1 MINEELRKELREDL
15 DARRLAKAMTSDNA
29 LVSNSKEVQ
38 IARKIA
44 DAMHSKITGLH
55 NSSDESTKK
64 SIQHSV
70 GLHFKILTTL
80 YLSFS
85 GTKFL

>member
-38 IARKIA
+38 SARKIA
-44 DAMHSKITGLH
+44 DA
-55 NSSDESTKK
+55 NSSDEGTKK